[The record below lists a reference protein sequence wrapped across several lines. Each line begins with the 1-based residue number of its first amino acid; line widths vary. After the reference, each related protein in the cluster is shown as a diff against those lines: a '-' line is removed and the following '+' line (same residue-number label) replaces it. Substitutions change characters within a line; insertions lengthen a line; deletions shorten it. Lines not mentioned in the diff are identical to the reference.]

1 MYVKVGLSHRDTWKE
16 AVRRTEELFLLIFP
30 LSSAKMDD
38 HPREPREDVVGPRLR
53 EHDVDEPGL
62 NRIWLSSDTIWIPAS
77 ESTEPPAPR
86 SSEREGVT
94 TARSAQSFLE
104 SVIGKHVVVI
114 CASVRV
120 EYRGRA
126 SSVADLSQ
134 RIVITKPDGTL
145 IIHEDTKHRPLNWQP
160 PGTTFRLSVSDGLT
174 LILEALRKKDREK
187 VTIWFEKIF
196 YIAASRITPGQFR
209 LSGSESEM
217 VDRVIQNPGLVEEG
231 FTPQKREFRT
241 RYGSVDLIGRD
252 REGNLFLLEFK
263 RGQAQL
269 ASTSQLDRYVKYFIE
284 TERLEE
290 ALKLERELERETDVH
305 LQTTRRR
312 GRRRKSKIR
321 AGIVAPAITTEALA
335 LLKKLGYE
343 FFRLDPRSDR

>member
-1 MYVKVGLSHRDTWKE
+1 
-16 AVRRTEELFLLIFP
+16 
-30 LSSAKMDD
+30 MDD
-38 HPREPREDVVGPRLR
+38 HPRDPREGVAGARLR
-53 EHDVDEPGL
+53 EQDVDEPGL

-77 ESTEPPAPR
+77 ETTELPSPLG
-86 SSEREGVT
+86 SKREGAA
-94 TARSAQSFLE
+94 TARSARSFLE
-104 SVIGKHVVVI
+104 SVIDKHVVVI
-114 CASVRV
+114 CASIRV

-160 PGTTFRLSVSDGLT
+160 PGTTFQFSISDGPT
-174 LILEALRKKDREK
+174 LVLEALRKKDREK
-187 VTIWFEKIF
+187 VTIWFEKVF
-196 YIAASRITPGQFR
+196 YIAASRITAGQFR
-209 LSGSESEM
+209 FSGSESEM

-269 ASTSQLDRYVKYFIE
+269 ASTSQLDRYVKYFLE

-305 LQTTRRR
+305 LQTTGRR

-321 AGIVAPAITTEALA
+321 AGIVAPAITAEALA